1 MTIETIKLMLDALE
15 NHTAIKHPQQAYYR
29 DRAIEAGKTAI
40 AEAEK
45 QEPVAVIRQYANRS
59 RSISWSDRAISGFPD
74 GTLLYTHSQPKREW
88 VGLTH
93 EEIDYQAKK
102 DNHGV
107 YFALGA
113 LWAEAKLNEKNT

>member
-1 MTIETIKLMLDALE
+1 MS
-15 NHTAIKHPQQAYYR
+15 
-29 DRAIEAGKTAI
+29 IEAKQVYEWVKTGHWSLREFKDWL

-45 QEPVAVIRQYANRS
+45 QEPHSWYSAQEDEWMTNKIRKEHERLNSYTHKVGKFDLA
-59 RSISWSDRAISGFPD
+59 
-74 GTLLYTHSQPKREW
+74 LYTHPQPKREW

-93 EEIDYQAKK
+93 EEIDYQAKE

-113 LWAEAKLNEKNT
+113 LWAEAKLKEKNT